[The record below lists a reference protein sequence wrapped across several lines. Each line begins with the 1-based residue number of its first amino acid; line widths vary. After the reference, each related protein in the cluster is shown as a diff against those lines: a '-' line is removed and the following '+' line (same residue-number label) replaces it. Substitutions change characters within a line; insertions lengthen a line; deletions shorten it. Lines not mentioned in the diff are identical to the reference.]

1 MPSAVLAGGP
11 PGKTEAGGCR
21 VQTEVEMEDEATSP
35 GARKGQEGPSP
46 GARPH
51 HETTGL
57 QSHEPTHAW
66 TVVMSLAALTPPQG
80 QTPVSRVLSPSSV
93 QAHSRRLIS
102 VRWLAG

>member
-1 MPSAVLAGGP
+1 MRCPLRSWGG
-11 PGKTEAGGCR
+11 GTWGNRGGGCR

-66 TVVMSLAALTPPQG
+66 CPERPGLWS
-80 QTPVSRVLSPSSV
+80 
-93 QAHSRRLIS
+93 
-102 VRWLAG
+102 